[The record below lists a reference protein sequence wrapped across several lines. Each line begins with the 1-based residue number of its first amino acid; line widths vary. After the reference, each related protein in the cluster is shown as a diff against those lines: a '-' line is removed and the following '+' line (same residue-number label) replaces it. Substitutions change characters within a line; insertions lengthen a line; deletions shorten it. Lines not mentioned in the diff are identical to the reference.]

1 MEAGGVALEA
11 EARQRLRKEG
21 ELRLK
26 RRLQTYLLLQKT
38 KQEKKVPEQ
47 KKMHQEALDS
57 EKK

>member
-47 KKMHQEALDS
+47 KKRPQEMLNA
-57 EKK
+57 ER